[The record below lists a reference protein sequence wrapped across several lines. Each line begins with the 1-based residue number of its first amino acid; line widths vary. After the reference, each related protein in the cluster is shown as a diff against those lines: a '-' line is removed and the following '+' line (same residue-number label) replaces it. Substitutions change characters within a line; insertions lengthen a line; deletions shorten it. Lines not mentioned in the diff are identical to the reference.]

1 MAITLNGFRLEL
13 SAPSFAGCLAEQTD
27 SKKVDAL
34 RQEYGDEWFIYWRG
48 GRVFGLPLV
57 ASPKQSVGRPHVYNV
72 DDLDSLH
79 VVAGRIGEILPS
91 LFPNYP
97 PYRRRRRS
105 FSFLSRKQEMEI
117 VGRVTRGWQDL
128 PELVREFT
136 IKPRFNLEP
145 KIIEVREGQT
155 SLGLFV
161 EIETR
166 WQIRASVGDL
176 AAAGIDLSGLAVVR
190 RSPVPGQ
197 KALVGT
203 IRSVLGEQIELDES
217 VDENRSISSEHVYVE
232 GSRAA
237 FARCLRHLL
246 VGRYE
251 RFEAERS
258 REEGKLLLGPELDK
272 LITEMGKFLKSK
284 DWIELAHGLSCRVLD
299 RIELANTPDYQSV
312 WHAGEVEHCFD
323 AAKTKRHIYAWPG
336 LIRFGP
342 FDRDIFTKRSP
353 KILVVTPEQ
362 ASGRV
367 SGFIGHFKNG
377 IPSASS
383 PSTYQK
389 GFAATFGLANPTFTT
404 VSVRLLGLSEGQV
417 APAYRKCIEDHL
429 ATTEANYDAAFV
441 VIQDNQAR
449 LPDSINPYLH
459 AKAMLLMHGI
469 VSQECRVSTVSAKES
484 DLQWK
489 LPNIAVAMYA
499 KLGGTPWT
507 VAQAQ
512 NADDEIVVGMGM
524 AELSNSRFEE
534 RHRYTGITTVFRG
547 DGNYLLSNIS
557 KVCSYAQY
565 PEVLRTTITSLLE
578 DLRDRNGWRAGHT
591 VRVVFHARKPLKNVE
606 VAEIVR
612 ECVTRVGQGLNIEFA
627 FLTVETGHS
636 FKLFDSDQAG
646 YEKRPGQGLKGAFAP
661 ARGTI
666 AQLGRYTRLLSTNG
680 PQQVKRPSSPLPS
693 PVLIHLH
700 RESLY
705 RDLDY
710 LAEQV
715 LKFTSLSWR
724 STLPAY
730 APVTIYYSEL
740 IADLLARLPAVGDW
754 SPATLNTKLR
764 FNRWFL

>member
-1 MAITLNGFRLEL
+1 MAIALNGFRLEL
-13 SAPSFAGCLAEQTD
+13 SEPSFAGRLAEQTD
-27 SKKVDAL
+27 SKKVEAL
-34 RQEYGDEWFIYWRG
+34 RQEHGNEWFIYWRG

-57 ASPKQSVGRPHVYNV
+57 ASPKQLVGRPHVYNIG
-72 DDLDSLH
+72 DLDTLH
-79 VVAGRIGEILPS
+79 VVAGRIGDILPS
-91 LFPNYP
+91 LFPDYP

-105 FSFLSRKQEMEI
+105 FSFLARRQEVEI
-117 VGRVTRGWQDL
+117 VRRVTGDWQNL
-128 PELVREFT
+128 PALVRQFT

-145 KIIEVREGQT
+145 KIIEDREGQT
-155 SLGLFV
+155 SIGLFV
-161 EIETR
+161 DIETR
-166 WQIRASVGDL
+166 WQVRASIGDL
-176 AAAGIDLSGLAVVR
+176 TAAGIDLSGLAVVR

-203 IRSVLGEQIELDES
+203 IRSVVGERIELEES
-217 VDENRSISSEHVYVE
+217 VDENRSVSSEDVWVE

-237 FARCLRHLL
+237 FARCLRLLL

-251 RFEAERS
+251 RFEAGRE
-258 REEGKLLLGPELDK
+258 REEGRLFLGPELDK
-272 LITEMGKFLKSK
+272 LITEMGTFLWNK
-284 DWIELAHGLSCRVLD
+284 DWIPLAHGLSCRLLD

-312 WHAGEVEHCFD
+312 RHAGDVEHCFD

-336 LIRFGP
+336 LLRFGP

-362 ASGRV
+362 TSGRV
-367 SGFIGHFKNG
+367 SGFIGQFKNG
-377 IPSASS
+377 IPSASA
-383 PSTYQK
+383 STYQK

-404 VSVRLLGLSEGQV
+404 ISVRLLGLSEGQV

-429 ATTEANYDAAFV
+429 ATTEVNYDAAFV
-441 VIQDNQAR
+441 VIQDGQAW
-449 LPDSINPYLH
+449 LPDPINPYLH
-459 AKAMLLMHGI
+459 AKATLLMHGI
-469 VSQECRVSTVSAKES
+469 VSQQCRVSTISAPES

-507 VAQAQ
+507 VTQAQ

-534 RHRYTGITTVFRG
+534 RHRYMGITTVFRG
-547 DGNYLLSNIS
+547 DGNYLLSNVS
-557 KVCSYAQY
+557 KVCSYDQY
-565 PEVLRTTITSLLE
+565 PGVLRTTITSLLE

-612 ECVTRVGQGLNIEFA
+612 DCVTSVGKGLNIEFA
-627 FLTVETGHS
+627 FLTVEMGHP

-646 YEKRPGQGLKGAFAP
+646 YEKRPGQGLKGVLAP

-680 PQQVKRPSSPLPS
+680 PHQLKRTSSPLPS

-715 LKFTSLSWR
+715 LKFTSLTWR

-740 IADLLARLPAVGDW
+740 IAKLLARLPAVSDW